1 MLQLASLPAVRR
13 GGRPA
18 PDVREPIELQAGI
31 LAERRKAPAPAEEPS
46 KATDRS
52 SLVSTPH
59 VAPPRPGTLLRGQL
73 KQVMDIP
80 RSFAPSAEN
89 EATNGAI

>member
-1 MLQLASLPAVRR
+1 MSRSPPVGREPLVGPGETSARRMLQLASLPAVRR

-52 SLVSTPH
+52 SLVSAPH

-73 KQVMDIP
+73 K
-80 RSFAPSAEN
+80 
-89 EATNGAI
+89 